1 MQYLNC
7 KFAGGT
13 SFSTFLESSRQEDSL
28 NDEGEGGG
36 TPPPLPPPLLPT
48 TTLAPPV
55 GRAGTTNTPPAPA
68 ASLIPT
74 ILDGSSELSTLGLG
88 EVLIPSER
96 DTSDSGGENYSQVG
110 V

>member
-1 MQYLNC
+1 MLQFFHLPTKC

-28 NDEGEGGG
+28 NDEGDG

-55 GRAGTTNTPPAPA
+55 GRAGTTDPPPAPA

-74 ILDGSSELSTLGLG
+74 ILDGSSELSTLGLE
-88 EVLIPSER
+88 EVLTSNE
-96 DTSDSGGENYSQVG
+96 SDSSGENYTQVG